1 MMFGQ
6 TDEEYEKEAK
16 EVARRTT
23 DDPTLQKY
31 IEGEVF
37 RIKKMSD
44 KLDRLYMNFW
54 LMVFIIFILP
64 ILMRVGT

>member
-1 MMFGQ
+1 MFGQ

-16 EVARRTT
+16 EVAQRTT

>member
-1 MMFGQ
+1 MFGQ
-6 TDEEYEKEAK
+6 TDEEYQKEAK

-23 DDPTLQKY
+23 DDPILQKY

-54 LMVFIIFILP
+54 LMVFIIFVIPL
-64 ILMRVGT
+64 LFRA

>member
-1 MMFGQ
+1 MFGQ

>member
-1 MMFGQ
+1 MFGQ

-23 DDPTLQKY
+23 DDPTLRKY

-54 LMVFIIFILP
+54 LLVFLIFVLP
-64 ILMRVGT
+64 IFFRGA

>member
-1 MMFGQ
+1 MFGQ
-6 TDEEYEKEAK
+6 TDEEYEKEAQ

-37 RIKKMSD
+37 RINKMSD
-44 KLDRLYMNFW
+44 KLDRLYLNFW
-54 LMVFIIFILP
+54 LLVFLIFVLP
-64 ILMRVGT
+64 IFLRAG

>member
-1 MMFGQ
+1 MFGQ

-23 DDPTLQKY
+23 NDPTLQKY

-37 RIKKMSD
+37 RLKKMSD

-64 ILMRVGT
+64 ILMRIGA

>member
-1 MMFGQ
+1 MFGLN
-6 TDEEYEKEAK
+6 DEEYEKEARD
-16 EVARRTT
+16 VARRTT

-44 KLDRLYMNFW
+44 KLDRLYFNFW
-54 LMVFIIFILP
+54 LLIFLIFVLP
-64 ILMRVGT
+64 IFLRG

>member
-1 MMFGQ
+1 MFGQ

-23 DDPTLQKY
+23 DDPTLQQY

-37 RIKKMSD
+37 RLKKISD

-64 ILMRVGT
+64 ILMRIGA

>member
-1 MMFGQ
+1 MFGQ
-6 TDEEYEKEAK
+6 TDEEYEKQAK

-37 RIKKMSD
+37 RLKKMSD

-64 ILMRVGT
+64 ILMRIGA

>member
-1 MMFGQ
+1 MFGK
-6 TDEEYEKEAK
+6 TDQEYETDAK
-16 EVARRTT
+16 EIARRTT

-54 LMVFIIFILP
+54 LLVFFIFVLP
-64 ILMRVGT
+64 IFLRAG

>member
-1 MMFGQ
+1 MFGQ
-6 TDEEYEKEAK
+6 TDEEYTKEAK

-44 KLDRLYMNFW
+44 KLDRLYLNFW
-54 LMVFIIFILP
+54 LLVFLIFVLP
-64 ILMRVGT
+64 IFLRG

>member
-1 MMFGQ
+1 MFGQ

-37 RIKKMSD
+37 RLKKMSD

-64 ILMRVGT
+64 ILMRIGS

>member
-1 MMFGQ
+1 MFGQ
-6 TDEEYEKEAK
+6 TDDEYEKEAK

-44 KLDRLYMNFW
+44 KLDRLYLNFW
-54 LMVFIIFILP
+54 LLVFLIFVLP
-64 ILMRVGT
+64 IFLRAGS

>member
-1 MMFGQ
+1 MFGQ
-6 TDEEYEKEAK
+6 TDDEYEKEAK

-64 ILMRVGT
+64 ILMRIGA

>member
-1 MMFGQ
+1 MFGQ
-6 TDEEYEKEAK
+6 TDEEYEKEAI

-37 RIKKMSD
+37 RLKKMSD

-64 ILMRVGT
+64 ILMRIGA

>member
-1 MMFGQ
+1 MFGQ

-64 ILMRVGT
+64 ILMRIGS

>member
-1 MMFGQ
+1 MFGQ

-37 RIKKMSD
+37 RLKKMSD

-64 ILMRVGT
+64 ILMRIGA

>member
-1 MMFGQ
+1 MFGK
-6 TDEEYEKEAK
+6 TDQEYEQEAQI
-16 EVARRTT
+16 VASNTT

-44 KLDRLYMNFW
+44 KLDRLYTNFW

-64 ILMRVGT
+64 IFFRLGAS

>member
-1 MMFGQ
+1 MLGKP
-6 TDEEYEKEAK
+6 DEEYQAEAK

-44 KLDRLYMNFW
+44 KLDRLYINFW
-54 LMVFIIFILP
+54 LLVFLIFVLP
-64 ILMRVGT
+64 IFLRGGA

>member
-1 MMFGQ
+1 MFGQ

-31 IEGEVF
+31 IQGEVF
-37 RIKKMSD
+37 RLKKMSD

-64 ILMRVGT
+64 ILMRIGA

>member
-1 MMFGQ
+1 MFGQ
-6 TDEEYEKEAK
+6 TDEEYQKEAK
-16 EVARRTT
+16 QVARRTT

-54 LMVFIIFILP
+54 LMVFIIFVIPL
-64 ILMRVGT
+64 LFRA